1 VTILARI
8 RLTARAVQDQAY
20 VLADIDGFM
29 VLSFAVIGAL
39 VFMLLLRARLRILRP
54 AAGDHTPS
62 CTSLLR
68 CGQIC
73 LAQCPT

>member
-1 VTILARI
+1 MTILAR
-8 RLTARAVQDQAY
+8 LGCARAARDQAY
-20 VLADIDGFM
+20 ELAYIDGFM

-39 VFMLLLRARLRILRP
+39 VLMLLLLAPLRILRP
-54 AAGDHTPS
+54 AAECDHTPS